1 MSCTARSFRFPA
13 KTEQRMLQ
21 RCLSRMTKEDQ
32 VMSQYQM
39 IDAVPWA
46 EVNLASPRQYV
57 CCYILGV
64 SGHKQSN
71 LCVRATVWYSLCR
84 ISCAHIGSQL
94 RLFFAITCAAMG
106 ATIARIKSLWYAPHG
121 TAMHPWN
128 GGSCALSRLND
139 GRSSTWPNS
148 LRSL

>member
-1 MSCTARSFRFPA
+1 
-13 KTEQRMLQ
+13 MLQ

-84 ISCAHIGSQL
+84 ISCAHISSQP
-94 RLFFAITCAAMG
+94 RLCFAITCAAMG

-121 TAMHPWN
+121 TAMHPCT
-128 GGSCALSRLND
+128 GGSCALSLCNLGTASGPPEDSKTFRGWILAAH
-139 GRSSTWPNS
+139 
-148 LRSL
+148 